1 MNISSELNEAQKR
14 DSDFRDILAF
24 IQTFPVE
31 KAAEGCYRRIL
42 SWRERVWEAER
53 REAKARAGAL
63 REAVAAI
70 DKRIAL
76 SEPGSDRLSLTYLR
90 REIVAMAREEA

>member
-1 MNISSELNEAQKR
+1 MKGLCIHCGEIEHLDLCAECGKVLR
-14 DSDFRDILAF
+14 D
-24 IQTFPVE
+24 
-31 KAAEGCYRRIL
+31 KARAEG
-42 SWRERVWEAER
+42 R
-53 REAKARAGAL
+53 REAHRT
-63 REAVAAI
+63 AVAAI